1 MTAAPIFALRPIST
15 GGGSASPSFC
25 TRRRSALSVALYST
39 SLILVADDVNQP
51 RSTTIVLSA
60 VNIPSRVFAAAVG
73 DNLTDQ
79 FEILVGHFPAFSLSK
94 TGRF

>member
-1 MTAAPIFALRPIST
+1 
-15 GGGSASPSFC
+15 
-25 TRRRSALSVALYST
+25 VALYST

-51 RSTTIVLSA
+51 RSTNRSYFLRSI
-60 VNIPSRVFAAAVG
+60 IPSRVFAAAVG